1 MTAILTVILILSAT
15 VALYYAITWRSQ
27 PGVKARIYQSRMNV
41 AMGIFLLGVGFNQ
54 VTFDEVDTIRIIIGI
69 VFLLIG
75 GINLIMG
82 IRNLR
87 YFMKIQKDQGEKK

>member
-1 MTAILTVILILSAT
+1 MTAIFTIILILSAT

-27 PGVKARIYQSRMNV
+27 HGVKARIYQSRMNI

-54 VTFDEVDTIRIIIGI
+54 LTFEGADTIRFIIGI

-75 GINLIMG
+75 GVNLFMG
-82 IRNLR
+82 VRNLR
-87 YFMKIQKDQGEKK
+87 YFMKLQKEEGEKK